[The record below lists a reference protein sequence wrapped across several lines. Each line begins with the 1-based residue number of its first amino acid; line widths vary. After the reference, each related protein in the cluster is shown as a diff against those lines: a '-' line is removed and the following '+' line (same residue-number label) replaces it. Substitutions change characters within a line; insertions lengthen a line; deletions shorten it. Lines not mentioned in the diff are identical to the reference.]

1 MVSSVC
7 VCEEVL
13 RKELSMGQEIRNI
26 VTNLVLVDYRREM
39 KLK

>member
-1 MVSSVC
+1 MC
-7 VCEEVL
+7 VCEEVV

-26 VTNLVLVDYRREM
+26 VINLVLVGYRREM